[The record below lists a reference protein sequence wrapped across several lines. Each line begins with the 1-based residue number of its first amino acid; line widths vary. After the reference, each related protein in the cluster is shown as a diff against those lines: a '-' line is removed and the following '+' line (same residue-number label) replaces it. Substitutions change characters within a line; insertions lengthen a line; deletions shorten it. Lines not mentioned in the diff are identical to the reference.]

1 MYCLRC
7 VQASLAHRY
16 PPPGCMARAFVE
28 WSVVVA
34 PNHQERVIV
43 LDWGIFSE
51 SVGPRARLLRNMLHA
66 RSIAVSE
73 PFGLPTGSLTVMALI
88 MANPGSSQK
97 QLADWA
103 GITSPALVGLVD
115 ELERRGLLCRER
127 SPNDRRRNSLVLTD
141 EGSQTCEAMMA
152 VVSAIE
158 APIRDALGPQDMARL
173 ISLLDRAVAAL
184 REDDDKSLP

>member
-1 MYCLRC
+1 
-7 VQASLAHRY
+7 
-16 PPPGCMARAFVE
+16 MARAFVE

-43 LDWGIFSE
+43 LDWGIFSG

-115 ELERRGLLCRER
+115 ELERRGLVCRER

-173 ISLLDRAVAAL
+173 ISLLDRALAAL
-184 REDDDKSLP
+184 REDEDKSLP